1 MRTVRPP
8 YGGLTSLPPLHA
20 HRPSPSQCS
29 AAPGENVAGRSAMA
43 AHCWLRFTK
52 SAPPIKAP
60 GIRRTM
66 SVITFS
72 TTQRAAGM
80 TAQAHT
86 ARQGSRLQPPIHSTV
101 AGRRAAWPAPRER
114 TLRVPFTQNAWAPQ
128 APDHTRHQS
137 HFASRATWAST
148 GTNTFVADAPAVRIR
163 RRRRTCARGRRIAIC
178 LSLRQVQNT
187 SPQQP
192 P

>member
-1 MRTVRPP
+1 MVHHIAHSPPSLWRPH
-8 YGGLTSLPPLHA
+8 LA
-20 HRPSPSQCS
+20 PSSPRSQ
-29 AAPGENVAGRSAMA
+29 AFAQPVLRRADENVAGRSAMA

-60 GIRRTM
+60 VIRRTM

-80 TAQAHT
+80 RAQAHT

-114 TLRVPFTQNAWAPQ
+114 TLRVPFTQNVWHLKLQTTHGTSLTWQ
-128 APDHTRHQS
+128 ARPLGQ
-137 HFASRATWAST
+137 
-148 GTNTFVADAPAVRIR
+148 
-163 RRRRTCARGRRIAIC
+163 ARGVQPSISRIA
-178 LSLRQVQNT
+178 
-187 SPQQP
+187 
-192 P
+192 